1 MESELHMRARMQQ
14 GMKRAAE
21 AAGSPPEAREPL
33 PGGAGLRETFQP
45 MSKALIKFKNPS

>member
-21 AAGSPPEAREPL
+21 AAGSAPEAREPL
-33 PGGAGLRETFQP
+33 PGGAGMVVEMQFF
-45 MSKALIKFKNPS
+45 AAVVFA